1 MVGQGIPTA
10 VHYPMLLY
18 DQPALVQPGIDCAES
33 DRAAREVISLP
44 IHPYLEPVVQARITA
59 ALKKVLATD

>member
-1 MVGQGIPTA
+1 
-10 VHYPMLLY
+10 MLLY